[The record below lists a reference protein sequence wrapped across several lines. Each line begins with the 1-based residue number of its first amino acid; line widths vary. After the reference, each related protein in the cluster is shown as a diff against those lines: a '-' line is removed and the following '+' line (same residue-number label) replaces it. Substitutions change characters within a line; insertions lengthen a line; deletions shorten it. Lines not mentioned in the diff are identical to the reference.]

1 MQIRTATG
9 PIKAFMRLCK
19 FKGWTS
25 FWGVVYLMP
34 GWEGYP
40 PLIRHEAK
48 HLEQIERLGR
58 LRFAL
63 AYLWE
68 LLRRGYWNNRFEVE
82 ARAAERVTERGG
94 A

>member
-1 MQIRTATG
+1 MKVRTASG
-9 PIKAFMRLCK
+9 PILWFLKACG

-34 GWEGYP
+34 GWENYQ

-63 AYLWE
+63 AYLRE
-68 LLRRGYWNNRFEVE
+68 LVRRGYWNNKFEVE
-82 ARAAERVTERGG
+82 ARAAEYPVKRDS
-94 A
+94 

>member
-1 MQIRTATG
+1 MEIRTATG

-19 FKGWTS
+19 FNGWTS

-34 GWEGYP
+34 GWESYQ

-63 AYLWE
+63 AYLRE
-68 LLRRGYWNNRFEVE
+68 LVRRGYWNNKFEVE
-82 ARAAERVTERGG
+82 ARAAEQPAGRRDS
-94 A
+94 